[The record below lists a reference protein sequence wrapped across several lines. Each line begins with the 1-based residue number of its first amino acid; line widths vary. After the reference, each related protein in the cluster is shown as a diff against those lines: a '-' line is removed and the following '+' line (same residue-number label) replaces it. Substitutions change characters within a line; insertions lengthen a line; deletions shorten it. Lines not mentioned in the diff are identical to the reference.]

1 MSGEIGG
8 ILLGGAVLVSALP
21 IVLAGAAVIGAATGA
36 ASMGRAAA
44 QAHREAEER
53 RRREALEIRRCGAEV
68 SETYS
73 RLQSVL
79 ERQEAK
85 NGACY
90 SALESQM
97 NRFSADLRKAAAE
110 GGDSKRLAESLRKAR
125 EDAAKTLNSIRTQEL
140 ARIRRETER
149 ETASIMSALE
159 QAQRARMDAAD
170 WNSRTAAAQA
180 GQNAMARDFL
190 RDAEASANLLRTLA
204 ASSGDPD
211 FQAKADVI
219 ARSYQRAAALLEAG
233 NAQASSAQAQQII
246 TESASMITAHELE
259 RADKEALRIA
269 LESRLEGLRA
279 ELEAQGRVV
288 FTDDLYGEEE
298 EFLDDFT
305 QGEYSRVLQRV
316 RDALSEIRGDAG
328 RNYTAYKLQSLLDD
342 VEDNMI
348 PQAEEVLRV
357 GYEKLTHYYERL
369 HALQIV
375 GNYMKEQGYSM
386 EWAQSVG
393 DDATQKLVVHFREPG
408 SGNTI
413 AVSLDEQ
420 ADAEDI
426 GRMAMEVMF
435 YYANGRPVSEA
446 EKKAVREGM
455 MGALREAGL
464 SGGLQ
469 CTGCVNQ
476 EASDKTMDSAEA
488 LQNLPVN
495 RIFPERQA
503 QL

>member
-21 IVLAGAAVIGAATGA
+21 LVLAGAAVVGAAAGA
-36 ASMGRAAA
+36 ASMGQAAV

-53 RRREALEIRRCGAEV
+53 RRKEALEVQRCGAEV
-68 SETYS
+68 SEAYS
-73 RLQSVL
+73 RLQGVL
-79 ERQEAK
+79 ARQSEK

-90 SALESQM
+90 KELESQM
-97 NRFSADLRKAAAE
+97 NRFSADLRKAAKE
-110 GGDSKRLAESLRKAR
+110 GADSGRLAESLRKAR
-125 EDAAKTLNSIRTQEL
+125 DETAKTLRAIRTEEL
-140 ARIRRETER
+140 ARIRKETER
-149 ETASIMSALE
+149 ESASIMSALE

-170 WNSRTAAAQA
+170 WNAKTAAAQA

-204 ASSGDPD
+204 ASSGEAD

-219 ARSYQRAAALLEAG
+219 ARSYQAAVAMLEAG
-233 NAQASSAQAQQII
+233 SAQAASAQARKII
-246 TESASMITAHELE
+246 TDTASIVTAHELE
-259 RADKEALRIA
+259 RADKDALRIA
-269 LESRLEGLRA
+269 LETRLEGLRA
-279 ELEAQGRVV
+279 ELEAQGRIV

-316 RDALSEIRGDAG
+316 CDTLSEVRAG
-328 RNYTAYKLQSLLDD
+328 RNDTVYKLQSLLDD
-342 VEDNMI
+342 VEDKLI

-357 GYEKLTHYYERL
+357 GYDKLTRYYERL

-375 GNYMKEQGYSM
+375 GNYMKEQGYAM

-420 ADAEDI
+420 AGAEDI

-446 EKKAVREGM
+446 EKKSVREGM

-464 SGGLQ
+464 SGGLE

-476 EASDKTMDSAEA
+476 EASDKTMDNAET
-488 LQNLPVN
+488 LKNLPVS
-495 RIFPERQA
+495 RIFPERRA
-503 QL
+503 EL